1 MLIIIFLTTQFGFGQ
16 EVKPDSEAKIMFL
29 QKIPTRDGINLS
41 ATIYLPGNQK
51 EALPAIMQMTPY
63 GFDGQHG
70 LGMFF
75 AQNGY
80 TFVSVDV
87 RGRGDSEGDYMPYEP
102 DGKDGYDAVEWI
114 ASQPWCNKKVGMMG
128 GSYCGMIQW
137 LIHKELP
144 PSLKTI
150 IPTASAAPGLDFPKY
165 NNIFYPYII
174 QWLGSTAGNT
184 ANNNLMGS
192 EWWRRKYE
200 EMYNEHIPFNKL
212 DSLTGMYHK
221 VFQKWIQHP
230 TFDNYWKSL
239 LPSKNEYERMNIP
252 VLTVTGHF
260 DSDQIGALHY
270 YDQYMAYASEEA
282 KANHYLLM
290 GPWDHSGTRRP
301 RKSVGNFVFGENS
314 VLNMDQVSLEW
325 FNWIMKDGEKP
336 KILKDRVVYY
346 VIGKNEWKSVNR
358 IEDIS
363 DNVLTYYLTSPN
375 NEANDIYHS
384 GYLTEQIPGKEAPTG
399 PDQVIYDPL
408 KNSGKARYKNMLVNP
423 NYAFLQTL
431 IYDKEAL
438 CYHSA
443 PLADSIELSGKI
455 QFIAYIEI
463 NTPDT
468 DFEFS
473 VYEITEKNEVI
484 WLANDLIR
492 ARYRKSLEKEELV
505 QPGKVETYLF
515 KGNYLTSRTISK
527 GSRIRVEFGYVDAP
541 NMQKNYNSG
550 KNISTETAKDA
561 RTVTIKLHH
570 SREYPSA
577 IRLPIKRHSNKNNK

>member
-1 MLIIIFLTTQFGFGQ
+1 MNYKIASLLLALAFVAHQGFGFNITDTTD
-16 EVKPDSEAKIMFL
+16 VKILFL

-41 ATIYLPGNQK
+41 ATIYKPANQK

-63 GFDGQHG
+63 GFDSQHG

-87 RGRGDSEGDYMPYEP
+87 RGRGDSEGTYMPYET

-114 ASQPWCNKKVGMMG
+114 ASQPWCNRKVGMMG
-128 GSYCGMIQW
+128 GSYCGAIQW
-137 LIHKELP
+137 LIYKELP

-150 IPTASAAPGLDFPKY
+150 IPTASGAWGLDFPKY

-174 QWLGSTAGNT
+174 QWLGSTAGHT

-192 EWWRRKYE
+192 DYWKGKYE
-200 EMYNEHIPFNKL
+200 EMYNDHIPFNKL
-212 DSLTGMYHK
+212 DSVTGIYHMA
-221 VFQKWIQHP
+221 FQKWIQHP
-230 TFDNYWKSL
+230 TFDDYWKSI
-239 LPSKNEYERMNIP
+239 LPSKNEYEKMNIP
-252 VLTVTGHF
+252 VLTITGYF
-260 DSDQIGALHY
+260 DADQIGALHY
-270 YDQYMAYASEEA
+270 YNQYMTYASEEA
-282 KANHYLLM
+282 KANHYLLI

-301 RKSVGNFVFGENS
+301 IINVGNFKFGENS

-325 FNWIMKDGEKP
+325 FNWTMKDGEKP

-346 VIGKNEWKSVNR
+346 VMGKNEWKSANR

-363 DNVLTYYLTSPN
+363 DDVLTFYLTSPN
-375 NEANDIYHS
+375 SEANDLFHS
-384 GYLTEQIPGKEAPTG
+384 GYLTEQIPGKEAP
-399 PDQVIYDPL
+399 DQVIYDPL
-408 KNSGKARYKNMLVNP
+408 KNSGKDRYKRILTNP

-443 PLADSIELSGKI
+443 PLEEAVELSGKI
-455 QFIAYIEI
+455 EFTAYIEI

-484 WLANDLIR
+484 WLANDMIR
-492 ARYRKSLEKEELV
+492 ARYRKSLEEEELA
-505 QPGKVETYLF
+505 QPGKVEKYVF
-515 KGNYLTSRTISK
+515 KGNYLTSRIIPK
-527 GSRIRVEFGYVDAP
+527 GSRLRVEFGYVDAP
-541 NMQKNYNSG
+541 NIQKNYNSG
-550 KNISTETAKDA
+550 KDVSTETAKDA

-570 SREYPSA
+570 SKEYPSA
-577 IRLPIKRHSNKNNK
+577 IRLPIKRQ